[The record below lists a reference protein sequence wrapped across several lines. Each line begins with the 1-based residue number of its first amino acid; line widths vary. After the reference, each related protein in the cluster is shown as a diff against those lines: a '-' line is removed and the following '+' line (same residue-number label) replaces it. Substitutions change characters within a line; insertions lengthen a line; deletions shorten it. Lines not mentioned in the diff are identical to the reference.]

1 MSDQPTNLV
10 LELLR
15 EIRGEVRELR
25 HEVGEQRLLALALAE
40 QGQRLERRM
49 TDLERRMGE
58 MHDELELM
66 LKTELM
72 GRMGHFESRMEA
84 RIEELASQI
93 GPH

>member
-1 MSDQPTNLV
+1 MSDQPTNLG

-15 EIRGEVRELR
+15 EIRRDVGDVR

-58 MHDELELM
+58 MLGELELM

-72 GRMGHFESRMEA
+72 GRMGHFETRMEA
-84 RIEELASQI
+84 RIEELASRI

>member
-66 LKTELM
+66 LKTEPM

>member
-25 HEVGEQRLLALALAE
+25 HEVGEQRLLALALAA

-66 LKTELM
+66 QKTELM